1 MKSYADAHC
10 DTVVKAMEAGENMLE
25 FSGQLNLEK
34 LADFCH
40 LAGTE
45 VLSHCHATDREIS
58 GLLSGT
64 DGAVQRPCGH
74 GETIFGY
81 SGK

>member
-34 LADFCH
+34 LAAYGH
-40 LAGTE
+40 MGREELLVKWE
-45 VLSHCHATDREIS
+45 RTDRTQA
-58 GLLSGT
+58 LL
-64 DGAVQRPCGH
+64 DAV
-74 GETIFGY
+74 
-81 SGK
+81 K

>member
-34 LADFCH
+34 LAAYGSVVQIFAIWLEPIYFMGKKQIRDSIIRT
-40 LAGTE
+40 LD
-45 VLSHCHATDREIS
+45 LMN
-58 GLLSGT
+58 LLK
-64 DGAVQRPCGH
+64 
-74 GETIFGY
+74 EN
-81 SGK
+81 

>member
-34 LADFCH
+34 LA
-40 LAGTE
+40 AYGP
-45 VLSHCHATDREIS
+45 
-58 GLLSGT
+58 
-64 DGAVQRPCGH
+64 AVQIFAILS
-74 GETIFGY
+74 TIYMKQKRGPEDNSPGLFFCAEE
-81 SGK
+81 

>member
-34 LADFCH
+34 LA
-40 LAGTE
+40 AYGS
-45 VLSHCHATDREIS
+45 V
-58 GLLSGT
+58 
-64 DGAVQRPCGH
+64 VQ
-74 GETIFGY
+74 IFAIWLEPKY
-81 SGK
+81 

>member
-25 FSGQLNLEK
+25 FSGSAESGKTCCLWTGS
-34 LADFCH
+34 ADFCH

-45 VLSHCHATDREIS
+45 VLSHCHAADREIF

-64 DGAVQRPCGH
+64 DGA
-74 GETIFGY
+74 E
-81 SGK
+81 